1 MVVARAPSTYRP
13 RDAEHSVLHTV
24 IREHLDLFLR
34 EVSDRGDGGG
44 LPRFVEQEFREFLT
58 CGVLAH
64 GFARVRCERCT
75 FERLVPFSCKGRGF
89 CPSCGGRRMTERA
102 AHLVDEVLPP
112 VPVRQW
118 VLTLPYRLRYLLA
131 WDHGLSRAVLA
142 VYVRVLLEFYR
153 RQARSRGVPEG
164 RTGALTVIQRF
175 GSALN
180 VNVHFHTIAFDGVFS
195 RSAGVGLEF
204 HPAAP
209 PSDAEVAQVLH
220 TIRRRVRR
228 LLRRRGL
235 GPADEGTGAG
245 DPLAEASG
253 ALAGIVGA
261 SVQGR
266 VALGP
271 RAGARVRRL
280 GEGLAPSAG
289 SRGPR
294 QAHLEGFDLHANV
307 WVGAND
313 RARLE
318 QVCRYVLRPPL
329 AEDRLRRLGDGRVR
343 VELKGAWRDGTTH
356 LLFEPLELLEKLAA
370 LTPRPQLNLVLYHG
384 VLAPHAR
391 WRPDV
396 VAYQRARSSRATD
409 PNATTTGAGAGAEPA
424 SEKPRYWTWAALMRR
439 AFDIDV
445 LRCPHCA
452 GRMRLI
458 ATIEDPAVIARI
470 LAHLGLSGSRDGP
483 GPAPPSA
490 APPAEQHA
498 LPHAII

>member
-1 MVVARAPSTYRP
+1 
-13 RDAEHSVLHTV
+13 
-24 IREHLDLFLR
+24 
-34 EVSDRGDGGG
+34 
-44 LPRFVEQEFREFLT
+44 
-58 CGVLAH
+58 
-64 GFARVRCERCT
+64 
-75 FERLVPFSCKGRGF
+75 
-89 CPSCGGRRMTERA
+89 
-102 AHLVDEVLPP
+102 
-112 VPVRQW
+112 
-118 VLTLPYRLRYLLA
+118 
-131 WDHGLSRAVLA
+131 VLA

-164 RTGALTVIQRF
+164 RTGTLTVIQRF

-180 VNVHFHTIAFDGVFS
+180 VNVHFHTIAFDGVFT

-204 HPAAP
+204 HSAAP

-220 TIRRRVRR
+220 TIRRQVRR
-228 LLRRRGL
+228 LLHRRGL
-235 GPADEGTGAG
+235 EPADEGTGAE

-280 GEGLAPSAG
+280 GDRLAPPAG

-370 LTPRPQLNLVLYHG
+370 LTPRPEINLVLYHG

-483 GPAPPSA
+483 GPAPSAAAPPA

-498 LPHAII
+498 LPHATI